1 MSVSA
6 LHAIQNISDVQYQG
20 KTTIAAALSLLMAFP
35 FVLSSLVQVSPFEF
49 VDTGKE
55 SDSGLLLRSRVQSR
69 YLSFLGVCS
78 LTAATL
84 VTVGFFGEIKGATSS
99 KQSGKSQRGY
109 RERLLSY
116 TSLRKILERI
126 LSIGL
131 PFYATSKLGGERVAM
146 VVLVALASELA
157 SKRIHIGKTQ
167 LGDVWNVFRARKWTL
182 LALVLQCVSD
192 LFNFTTTSL
201 PIQSLSGFLALAVSV
216 LILPWPFPKSGIT
229 TSRGITD
236 KDSSF
241 NSDSNFGTT
250 LSASS
255 GSSPLI
261 SSPYDTE
268 LTVVSGV
275 LATVISFVVFTLSSQ
290 ETQTLTLKLLL
301 GGSTVAV
308 ASAASLLFADSRA
321 ILASSATIPLAFALG
336 ISLVIQEV
344 IDSHPLLPILFQSG
358 LIMISWIG
366 VCLDCNWL
374 PSQSH
379 DHHHEHEQSSRLT
392 RMILHQV
399 EDYGLLHR
407 VFSKKD
413 SRRIIYFM
421 TLNFSFMLIQGVYGF
436 LTGSLGLLSD
446 TVHMFFDCVA
456 LAVGLVA
463 TVLSERQPSL
473 EYPQGFKMVDSLAG
487 FGNGV
492 LLL

>member
-1 MSVSA
+1 
-6 LHAIQNISDVQYQG
+6 
-20 KTTIAAALSLLMAFP
+20 MAFP
-35 FVLSSLVQVSPFEF
+35 FVLCSLVQVSPFEF
-49 VDTGKE
+49 VETGKE
-55 SDSGLLLRSRVQSR
+55 SDGGVLLRSRVQSR

-84 VTVGFFGEIKGATSS
+84 VTVGFFGEVKGAANS
-99 KQSGKSQRGY
+99 KQPSKGQRGY
-109 RERLLSY
+109 RDQLLSY
-116 TSLRKILERI
+116 TSFRKILERI
-126 LSIGL
+126 LSVGL
-131 PFYATSKLGGERVAM
+131 PFYATSKLGGERVAI
-146 VVLVALASELA
+146 VILVALASELA
-157 SKRIHIGKTQ
+157 SKRIHIGKIK
-167 LGDVWNVFRARKWTL
+167 LGDIWSVSKARKWTF
-182 LALVLQCVSD
+182 LALALQCASD
-192 LFNFTTTSL
+192 VFNLTTTSL
-201 PIQSLSGFLALAVSV
+201 PIQSLSGFLALAVSI
-216 LILPWPFPKSGIT
+216 LILPWPFPKSGTT

-236 KDSSF
+236 KDPPY
-241 NSDSNFGTT
+241 NSNSNFGSSFST
-250 LSASS
+250 SS

-268 LTVVSGV
+268 LTVASGV
-275 LATVISFVVFTLSSQ
+275 LATVISFVVFILSSQ

-308 ASAASLLFADSRA
+308 ASALSLLFADSRA
-321 ILASSATIPLAFALG
+321 ILTSKGTIPLAFALG
-336 ISLVIQEV
+336 TSLVIQEA

-366 VCLDCNWL
+366 VCLDTKWL
-374 PSQSH
+374 ASQPHS
-379 DHHHEHEQSSRLT
+379 HHHGLEKSSRLT
-392 RMILHQV
+392 RMILHLV
-399 EDYGLLHR
+399 EDYPLLHR

-463 TVLSERQPSL
+463 TVLGERPSSL
-473 EYPQGFKMVDSLAG
+473 EYPQGFKMIDSLAG